1 MTHWD
6 DTGGVLDDLIKR
18 GRVQSVGGKPVKKP
32 PAQKTTKSKP
42 IIPPQEPIQDF
53 KISVELIGQPIT
65 KKNSM
70 RIMRGRLKQSEAYCN
85 YEEDCLNQT
94 LTRRTPLE
102 GKLHV
107 TCLYYMKTA
116 REPDLLNLMA
126 ATHDILEK
134 ANFYVNDKQIK
145 SVDGSRIMG
154 KDDSNPRVEIM
165 IEQFRD

>member
-6 DTGGVLDDLIKR
+6 DTGGILKELIKS
-18 GRVQSVGGKPVKKP
+18 GRVQSIDGEPVKKP
-32 PAQKTTKSKP
+32 ITKKATKSKP
-42 IIPPQEPIQDF
+42 VAPLKEPIQDF

-70 RIMRGRLKQSEAYCN
+70 RIMRGKLKQSEAYCN

-94 LTRRTPLE
+94 LARRTPLE

-116 REPDLLNLMA
+116 FEPDLLNLMA

-154 KDDSNPRVEIM
+154 KDDSNPRVEIT
-165 IEQFRD
+165 IEQFRG

>member
-1 MTHWD
+1 MTHWND
-6 DTGGVLDDLIKR
+6 DTGLLKELIKK
-18 GRVQSVGGKPVKKP
+18 GRVQSIDGKPVKKP
-32 PAQKTTKSKP
+32 IAKKITKSKP
-42 IIPPQEPIQDF
+42 AISPQEPLQDF

-94 LTRRTPLE
+94 LARRTPLE

-116 REPDLLNLMA
+116 FEPDLLNLMA

-154 KDDSNPRVEIM
+154 KDDNNPRVEIT
-165 IEQFRD
+165 IEQFRG

>member
-1 MTHWD
+1 M
-6 DTGGVLDDLIKR
+6 
-18 GRVQSVGGKPVKKP
+18 
-32 PAQKTTKSKP
+32 
-42 IIPPQEPIQDF
+42 
-53 KISVELIGQPIT
+53 KIELSGQPIT

-70 RIMRGRLKQSEAYCN
+70 RIFNGRVMQSKAYCN
-85 YEEDCLNQT
+85 YEKDCLYQ
-94 LTRRTPLE
+94 LMKKRTPLE

-134 ANFYVNDKQIK
+134 ANVIVNDSQIK

-154 KDDSNPRVEIM
+154 KDKMNPRVEILL
-165 IEQFRD
+165 EEFEV